1 MLRRMLAIFA
11 LLGLCACGARM
22 AETRNPNAI
31 ICAWIAGPEGF
42 DPFATIGSAATMA
55 EDLIYTPLIDIGPNL
70 LPSWRTSLAYRVD
83 VSDGGTRYLLHL
95 RHGVRW
101 SDGTPFTAKDVAFT
115 IQLGT
120 NPGLLHGVSADF
132 ALMRSVRAIGRHT
145 VEVRLARPSPPFLVN
160 ALGEI
165 RPLPE
170 HLLDRY
176 PPDTQ
181 REAAFINTDAPFSQH
196 PVVSGPW
203 RIVRNVPEA
212 YLILA
217 PNPSYWGPK
226 PRIQEVVFRVYP
238 EQDSLFAAVAAGEV
252 DVTDIPPNLWR
263 VRDRLRGNHRFISWP
278 WNVTFI
284 LLPNYRDP
292 SISWIRDPRIKRAMT
307 YAIDRSFI
315 VTHIMSG
322 QADVLN
328 GPVPTFSP
336 YYNRALPRYSYDPQK
351 ARALLDAAG
360 WRMHGG
366 VRMKDGRALR
376 ITLKTGGAT
385 DAVAS
390 DVAELIQANLKAVG
404 IDCRLENEEL
414 QTFFSDVSASRFQ
427 LALRGNILSPY
438 PDDYKW
444 YDSSQTRANGGY
456 NFGFYSNPRI
466 DAAIESARTAPSV
479 AASRADLN
487 RYQRLAAR
495 DLPAIYLF
503 SNRLGAVVPRY
514 LRGYELDPDA
524 PAALPMGLQFWKLTR
539 PARE

>member
-1 MLRRMLAIFA
+1 MILRRMLATFA
-11 LLGLCACGARM
+11 LLVACSCGART
-22 AETRNPNAI
+22 AETRNTNAV
-31 ICAWIAGPEGF
+31 ICAWIAGPDGF

-83 VSDGGTRYLLHL
+83 VSDGGTRYVLHL

-101 SDGTPFTAKDVAFT
+101 SDGTPLTAKDVAFT
-115 IQLGT
+115 IRLGT

-132 ALMRSVRAIGRHT
+132 ALMRSVLAIGRHT

-165 RPLPE
+165 KPLPE
-170 HLLDRY
+170 RLLGRY

-181 REAAFINTDAPFSQH
+181 REAAFVNTDTAFSQH

-203 RIVRNVPEA
+203 RIVRNVPDA

-226 PRIQEVVFRVYP
+226 PYIQEMVFRVYP

-263 VRDRLRGNHRFISWP
+263 VRDRLPGNHRFISWP

-292 SISWIRDPRIKRAMT
+292 AISWIRDPRIKRAMM

-328 GPVPTFSP
+328 GPIPTFSP
-336 YYNRALPRYSYDPQK
+336 YYDKALPRYSYDPQK

-360 WRMHGG
+360 WRMHGDG
-366 VRMKDGRALR
+366 RMKDGRVLR

-385 DAVAS
+385 DAVAN
-390 DVAELIQANLKAVG
+390 DVAELIQANFKAVG
-404 IDCRLENEEL
+404 VDCRLENEEL
-414 QTFFSDVSASRFQ
+414 QTFFSDVNASRFQ

-444 YDSSQTRANGGY
+444 YDSAQTRANGGY
-456 NFGFYSNPRI
+456 NFGFYRNARV
-466 DAAIESARTAPSV
+466 DAAIESARTAPSLP
-479 AASRADLN
+479 ASRTDLD
-487 RYQRLAAR
+487 RYQQLAAR
-495 DLPAIYLF
+495 DLPALYLF
-503 SNRLGAVVPRY
+503 SNRLGAVVPSH
-514 LRGYELDPDA
+514 LTGYELDPDA

-539 PARE
+539 PRG

>member
-1 MLRRMLAIFA
+1 MLAIFA
-11 LLGLCACGARM
+11 LLGLCACGARE

-31 ICAWIAGPEGF
+31 ICAWIAGPDGF

-55 EDLIYTPLIDIGPNL
+55 EDLVYTPLIDIGPNL

-83 VSDGGTRYLLHL
+83 ISDGGTRYLMHL

-101 SDGTPFTAKDVAFT
+101 SDGMPLTAADVVFTMR
-115 IQLGT
+115 LGT

-132 ALMRSVRAIGRHT
+132 TLMRSVRAIGRHT
-145 VEVRLARPSPPFLVN
+145 VEVRLTRPSPPFLVN
-160 ALGEI
+160 ALGETK
-165 RPLPE
+165 PLPK

-176 PPDTQ
+176 PPDSQ
-181 REAAFINTDAPFSQH
+181 REAEFINTDTAFSQH

-226 PRIQEVVFRVYP
+226 PHIQEMVFRVYP
-238 EQDSLFAAVAAGEV
+238 EQDSLYAAVAAGEV

-263 VRDRLRGNHRFISWP
+263 VRGRLRGNHRFISWP
-278 WNVTFI
+278 WNVTFS

-292 SISWIRDPRIKRAMT
+292 SISWIRDRRIKQAMM
-307 YAIDRSFI
+307 YAIDRDFI
-315 VTHIMSG
+315 VAHIMSG

-336 YYNRALPRYSYDPQK
+336 YYDPAVQRYPYDPQK
-351 ARALLDAAG
+351 ARALLAAAG
-360 WRMHGG
+360 WRMHGD
-366 VRMKDGRALR
+366 VRTKDGRELR

-390 DVAELIQANLKAVG
+390 DVAELIQADFKAVG

-414 QTFFSDVSASRFQ
+414 QTFFSDVNASRFQ

-456 NFGFYSNPRI
+456 NYSFYSNPQI
-466 DAAIESARTAPSV
+466 DAAIESARTAPSLD
-479 AASRADLN
+479 ASRADMN

-503 SNRLGAVVPRY
+503 SNRLGAVVPKN
-514 LRGYELDPDA
+514 LTGYELDPDA
-524 PAALPMGLQFWKLTR
+524 PAALPMGLQFWRLTR
-539 PARE
+539 L